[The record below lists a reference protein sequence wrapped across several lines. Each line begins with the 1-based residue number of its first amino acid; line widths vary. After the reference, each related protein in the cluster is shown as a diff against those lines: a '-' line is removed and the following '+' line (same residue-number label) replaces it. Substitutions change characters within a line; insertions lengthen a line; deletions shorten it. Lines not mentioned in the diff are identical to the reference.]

1 MNRFTRSLCI
11 VGAMLAIVFALAAPS
26 FACDTL
32 GVISAPRAYQSTSA
46 VLAPVPVA
54 YPLFQPQAV
63 YAAPIV
69 EQSCHPA
76 VVERV
81 VVKQPA
87 VQVQKIVQV
96 QAPVVAHP
104 VVLEKVRF
112 APSKQRIVNVQRIE
126 RAPVRR
132 EVVRS
137 RSVQSVR
144 VR

>member
-1 MNRFTRSLCI
+1 MSRFTRSLCI

-26 FACDTL
+26 FACD
-32 GVISAPRAYQSTSA
+32 GVCAQQLQVQSY
-46 VLAPVPVA
+46 VAPVQQV
-54 YPLFQPQAV
+54 QAV
-63 YAAPIV
+63 YAAPLVQQVYAAPLIQRQV
-69 EQSCHPA
+69 IQQSY
-76 VVERV
+76 
-81 VVKQPA
+81 
-87 VQVQKIVQV
+87 VQ
-96 QAPVVAHP
+96 PVVAQH
-104 VVLEKVRF
+104 VLFEKVRF

>member
-11 VGAMLAIVFALAAPS
+11 VGALVAVVFALAAPS

-32 GVISAPRAYQSTSA
+32 GVCQQQ
-46 VLAPVPVA
+46 VQ
-54 YPLFQPQAV
+54 FQQVYAQPIQQVQAV
-63 YAAPIV
+63 YAAPLVQQVYAQPLIQRQV
-69 EQSCHPA
+69 IQQSYVQPVHA
-76 VVERV
+76 QQVLFERV
-81 VVKQPA
+81 R
-87 VQVQKIVQV
+87 I
-96 QAPVVAHP
+96 
-104 VVLEKVRF
+104 

>member
-1 MNRFTRSLCI
+1 MNRFRQLCI
-11 VGAMLAIVFALAAPS
+11 VGAIVAVGLALAAPS

-32 GVISAPRAYQSTSA
+32 GVCQQSLS
-46 VLAPVPVA
+46 VQSYVAPVQQV
-54 YPLFQPQAV
+54 QAV
-63 YAAPIV
+63 YAAPLV
-69 EQSCHPA
+69 Q
-76 VVERV
+76 RV
-81 VVKQPA
+81 YAAPLIQQ
-87 VQVQKIVQV
+87 QVIRQHYV
-96 QAPVVAHP
+96 APVVAQQ

-132 EVVRS
+132 EVFRS

>member
-1 MNRFTRSLCI
+1 MSRFTRSLCI

-32 GVISAPRAYQSTSA
+32 GVCAQQLQVQSY
-46 VLAPVPVA
+46 VAPVQQV
-54 YPLFQPQAV
+54 QAV
-63 YAAPIV
+63 YAAPLVQQVYAAPLIQRQMIQ
-69 EQSCHPA
+69 QSY
-76 VVERV
+76 
-81 VVKQPA
+81 
-87 VQVQKIVQV
+87 VQ
-96 QAPVVAHP
+96 PVVAQQ
-104 VVLEKVRF
+104 VLFEKVRF

-137 RSVQSVR
+137 RSVQSIR